1 MPIFSLT
8 RLAVLVAL
16 WPLCLRGVV
25 DRWRQ
30 TDGPWQRWLTAPL
43 VHLDMLPPLSA
54 ERRGAAPVGVAAGV
68 SAG

>member
-25 DRWRQ
+25 ERWRR

-43 VHLDMLPPLSA
+43 VHLHMLAPRPEA
-54 ERRGAAPVGVAAGV
+54 AGARVAAVDIG
-68 SAG
+68 